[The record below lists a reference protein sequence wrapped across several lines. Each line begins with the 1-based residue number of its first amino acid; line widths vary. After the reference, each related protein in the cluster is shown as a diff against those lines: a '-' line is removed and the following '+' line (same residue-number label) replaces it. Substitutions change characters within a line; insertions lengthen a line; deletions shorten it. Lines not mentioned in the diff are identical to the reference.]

1 MEAKNINT
9 GNINT
14 VTTGVTV
21 NTSNEVKPLTKAQKE
36 KAIKEAEEMAES
48 DKNRRELADVKNE
61 ASSLVFQTEKALD
74 DLKEDIATPEKD
86 EIKKLI
92 GSLEAALKGDDVQFI
107 KEAKAALEAKAQGI
121 AAKAYEKN
129 QQAQANQSNQ
139 EPNEDTKDSKHT
151 VDAEFESKN

>member
-1 MEAKNINT
+1 M
-9 GNINT
+9 
-14 VTTGVTV
+14 
-21 NTSNEVKPLTKAQKE
+21 
-36 KAIKEAEEMAES
+36 
-48 DKNRRELADVKNE
+48 
-61 ASSLVFQTEKALD
+61 FQTEKALD

-129 QQAQANQSNQ
+129 QQAQANQTNQ